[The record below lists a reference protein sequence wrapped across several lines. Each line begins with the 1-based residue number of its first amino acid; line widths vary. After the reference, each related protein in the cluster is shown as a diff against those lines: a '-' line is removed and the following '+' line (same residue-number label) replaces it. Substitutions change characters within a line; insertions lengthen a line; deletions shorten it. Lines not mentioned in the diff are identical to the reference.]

1 MQLHHSERRSFNDRL
16 QMKVLILLLFVA
28 AIISSVVWYEAAE
41 RNLTR
46 AQKAAF
52 GVTAVVAWILVLV
65 VGSIVT

>member
-1 MQLHHSERRSFNDRL
+1 
-16 QMKVLILLLFVA
+16 MKVLILVLFVA

-52 GVTAVVAWILVLV
+52 GVTALVAWLLVLV